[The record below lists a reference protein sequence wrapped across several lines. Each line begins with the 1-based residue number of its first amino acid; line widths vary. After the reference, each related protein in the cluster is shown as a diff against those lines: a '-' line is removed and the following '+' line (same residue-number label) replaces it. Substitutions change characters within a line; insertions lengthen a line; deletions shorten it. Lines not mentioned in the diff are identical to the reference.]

1 MSAHMPGDRSLQL
14 LEVRPERLDASP
26 ATARRRWS
34 VEAKARLVE
43 EALDPDA
50 NVSAIARRNGMSP
63 AQLFGWRRQALASG
77 AVQPRGDDDAPVRFA
92 RFDAVAAGIVEI
104 AIGEVV
110 VRVGADVGTEHL
122 VRVMRAVRSA

>member
-14 LEVRPERLDASP
+14 LEVRSERLDASP
-26 ATARRRWS
+26 ATPRRRWS
-34 VEAKARLVE
+34 AEAKARLIE

-77 AVQPRGDDDAPVRFA
+77 AVQPREDDETPVQFA

-110 VRVGADVGTEHL
+110 IRVGADVGTEHL
-122 VRVMRAVRSA
+122 VRVMRAVRWA

>member
-26 ATARRRWS
+26 ATPRRRWS
-34 VEAKARLVE
+34 AEAKARLIE

-63 AQLFGWRRQALASG
+63 AQLFGWRG
-77 AVQPRGDDDAPVRFA
+77 AG
-92 RFDAVAAGIVEI
+92 AGI
-104 AIGEVV
+104 G
-110 VRVGADVGTEHL
+110 RGAAEGG
-122 VRVMRAVRSA
+122 